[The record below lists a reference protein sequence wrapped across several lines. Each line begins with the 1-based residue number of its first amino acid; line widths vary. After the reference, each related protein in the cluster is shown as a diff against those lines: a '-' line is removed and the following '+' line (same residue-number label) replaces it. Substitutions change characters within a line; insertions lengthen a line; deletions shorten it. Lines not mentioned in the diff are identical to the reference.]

1 MALVFLVLFSFVPC
15 SSVLAVE
22 TIAVLLSERGG
33 YYSGYLDALQRS
45 LTELPG
51 SAKRLRVV
59 ELPVAGGRP
68 DDALLAGVELVVAVG
83 VQATQTAA
91 GWEGGP
97 PVLSVLVPRASF
109 DRLLVER
116 TEGVRRGQFS
126 AIYLDQPL
134 ARQINLLRSVL
145 PEKKRVAAIL
155 GPDSSRLLPR
165 LSSALSRA
173 ELRLVSEEVARES
186 EVIPALSRL
195 LGASD
200 ILLAL
205 PDSLVFT
212 RETARS
218 VLLIT
223 YRYQRPLIGFSQ
235 AYVDAGALAATFSTP
250 AQIARQTAE
259 LVQALPSGAFLLP
272 SPRYPAYFSVAVNRS
287 VARALALDVPSDDAL
302 LARLL
307 SMPESD

>member
-1 MALVFLVLFSFVPC
+1 M
-15 SSVLAVE
+15 SS
-22 TIAVLLSERGG
+22 G
-33 YYSGYLDALQRS
+33 Q
-45 LTELPG
+45 
-51 SAKRLRVV
+51 
-59 ELPVAGGRP
+59 
-68 DDALLAGVELVVAVG
+68 
-83 VQATQTAA
+83 
-91 GWEGGP
+91 
-97 PVLSVLVPRASF
+97 
-109 DRLLVER
+109 
-116 TEGVRRGQFS
+116 GVRRGQFS
-126 AIYLDQPL
+126 AIYRQPL

-195 LGASD
+195 LGAGD

-250 AQIARQTAE
+250 AQIA
-259 LVQALPSGAFLLP
+259 
-272 SPRYPAYFSVAVNRS
+272 
-287 VARALALDVPSDDAL
+287 
-302 LARLL
+302 
-307 SMPESD
+307 